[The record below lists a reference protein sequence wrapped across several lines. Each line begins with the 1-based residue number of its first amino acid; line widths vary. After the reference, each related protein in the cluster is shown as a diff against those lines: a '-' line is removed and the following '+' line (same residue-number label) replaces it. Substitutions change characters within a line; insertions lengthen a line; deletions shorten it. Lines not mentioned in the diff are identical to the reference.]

1 VTLRPVDRVI
11 LVYIAVVTVV
21 ALVRVPVAPGA
32 VWVVGANA
40 LVVALIILV
49 NRPGLGRVGRG
60 LADIYPLLI
69 LLALYGALD
78 LLAGYGG
85 VATHDTTV
93 QRWEAAVFGGQ
104 LSREWWQRSPSAFW
118 STVLH
123 AVYFSYYLVV
133 PAGPLYFLW
142 KGDRKNLRRVVLAE
156 VVTFTVCY
164 LVFIF
169 FPVAGPY
176 YEFPRPSAAFLDN
189 RAARLVYGV
198 LSGGSAYG
206 AAFPSSHVAGMIT
219 ATVMSAKGSRRLGLI
234 LGIPTVLL
242 TVGVVYCQM
251 HYGVDVLAGV
261 LVAAVVIVWVSG
273 KRELRSTDYTD
284 DSD

>member
-1 VTLRPVDRVI
+1 MTLRPVDRVI
-11 LVYIAVVTVV
+11 LVYIAIVTVV
-21 ALVRVPVAPGA
+21 ALVRLPENSAVAG
-32 VWVVGANA
+32 VLLANA
-40 LVVALIILV
+40 LVVMLVVLV
-49 NRPGLGRVGRG
+49 NRPGLRGVGRS
-60 LADIYPLLI
+60 LADLYPLLI

-85 VATHDTTV
+85 GVTHDTTV
-93 QRWEAAVFGGQ
+93 QRWEAAIFGGQ
-104 LSREWWQRSPSAFW
+104 VSRDWWRRAPSEFW

-133 PAGPLYFLW
+133 PAGPLYFFW
-142 KGDRKNLRRVVLAE
+142 KDDRKNLRRVVLA
-156 VVTFTVCY
+156 VMITFVVCY

-189 RAARLVYGV
+189 GPARLVYSV
-198 LSGGSAYG
+198 LSKGSAYG

-219 ATVMSAKGSRRLGLI
+219 ASAVSAMGSRRLGLI
-234 LGIPTVLL
+234 LGVPTALL

-251 HYGVDVLAGV
+251 HYAVDVLGGV
-261 LVAAVVIVWVSG
+261 LVAGVVILLVKVRG
-273 KRELRSTDYTD
+273 ER
-284 DSD
+284 

>member
-1 VTLRPVDRVI
+1 MTLRPVDRVI
-11 LVYIAVVTVV
+11 LAYVAIVTVV
-21 ALVRVPVAPGA
+21 ALVRLPDHSGA
-32 VWVVGANA
+32 AGVLPANA
-40 LVVALIILV
+40 LVVALVFLV
-49 NRPGLGRVGRG
+49 NRPGLGPLGRG
-60 LADIYPLLI
+60 LAEIYPLFI

-78 LLAGYGG
+78 LLAGHAG
-85 VATHDTTV
+85 VTTHDTTV

-104 LSREWWQRSPSAFW
+104 VSREWWQRAPNRFW

-123 AVYFSYYLVV
+123 AAYFSYYLVV

-142 KGDRKNLRRVVLAE
+142 KSDHRNLRRVVLALMI
-156 VVTFTVCY
+156 TFAACY

-189 RAARLVYGV
+189 GPARLVYGV
-198 LSGGSAYG
+198 LSRGSAYG

-219 ATVMSAKGSRRLGLI
+219 ATAVSAMGSRKLGLI
-234 LGIPTVLL
+234 LGVPTALL

-251 HYGVDVLAGV
+251 HYGVDALAGALVAGVVVLAVRG
-261 LVAAVVIVWVSG
+261 
-273 KRELRSTDYTD
+273 EM
-284 DSD
+284 